1 MADRICFNC
10 GSSNSNER
18 TNCVDCGEK
27 LLSGQEYEDRIRELK
42 KYDEYRK
49 KYNLLGVII
58 ALIIL
63 LLLLIFLFLCPTA
76 SSLLLSLFPGQNM
89 GIPMATIFAYVI
101 LCLILLIFFIGV
113 LPKLI
118 GSRKFRRRYRWTR
131 EKIQRFKSEIR
142 YLPYNFLIAA
152 IPNSGGTGNTG
163 DAGTYARKH
172 SGLPMVLIVILFILI
187 ALVYMNKYTDFKPLD
202 SIFGDSFLNFGT
214 AQTVSG
220 RYEHHYDYADTG
232 NGVAQSDQ
240 TWAYVFY
247 SGGSYTTYLDG
258 YEQYS
263 GTWSQTGNKLSVN
276 IPAIAGISDE
286 RTFKATVSSDGNSFN
301 AGGEVYKRQTD

>member
-1 MADRICFNC
+1 MADRICLNC
-10 GSSNSNER
+10 GSSNSDER
-18 TNCVDCGEK
+18 INCVDCEEK
-27 LLSGQEYEDRIRELK
+27 LLSGQEYEDKIRELK

-63 LLLLIFLFLCPTA
+63 LLLLIFIFLCPAA
-76 SSLLLSLFPGQNM
+76 SSLLQSLFPEQNT
-89 GIPMATIFAYVI
+89 GIPMTTIFAYVI
-101 LCLILLIFFIGV
+101 LFIILMIIFIGV

-131 EKIQRFKSEIR
+131 EKIRRFKSEIR
-142 YLPYNFLIAA
+142 YLPYNFLITAV
-152 IPNSGGTGNTG
+152 PNSGNTGNTG
-163 DAGTYARKH
+163 EAGAYARKQR
-172 SGLPMVLIVILFILI
+172 GLPMILIVILFILI
-187 ALVYMNKYTDFKPLD
+187 AFVYMNKYTDFKPLD
-202 SIFGDSFLNFGT
+202 SIFGGSFLNFGT

-247 SGGSYTTYLDG
+247 SDGSYTTYLDG

-263 GTWSQTGNKLSVN
+263 GTWSQTGNKLSVT

>member
-10 GSSNSNER
+10 GSSSSDER

-27 LLSGQEYEDRIRELK
+27 LFSGQEYEDKIRELK

-63 LLLLIFLFLCPTA
+63 LLLLIFLFLCPA
-76 SSLLLSLFPGQNM
+76 VSSLLLSLFPGQNTGSSM
-89 GIPMATIFAYVI
+89 TTIFTYVI
-101 LCLILLIFFIGV
+101 LFVILLIIFIGV

-131 EKIQRFKSEIR
+131 EKIRRFKSEIR
-142 YLPYNFLIAA
+142 YLPNNFLITAV
-152 IPNSGGTGNTG
+152 PNSGNTGNTE
-163 DAGTYARKH
+163 DAGAYARKH
-172 SGLPMVLIVILFILI
+172 RGLPTILIVILFVLI

-214 AQTVSG
+214 VQTVSG

-247 SGGSYTTYLDG
+247 SDGSYKTYLDG

-263 GTWSQTGNKLSVN
+263 GTWSQTGDKLSVK

-301 AGGEVYKRQTD
+301 AGGEVYKRQIN

>member
-10 GSSNSNER
+10 GSLNNNER
-18 TNCVDCGEK
+18 TNCVDCREK
-27 LLSGQEYEDRIRELK
+27 LLSGQEYEDKIRELK

-49 KYNLLGVII
+49 KYNLPGVII

-63 LLLLIFLFLCPTA
+63 LLLLIFLFLWPAA
-76 SSLLLSLFPGQNM
+76 SSLLLLLFPGQNT
-89 GIPMATIFAYVI
+89 GIPMATIFTYVI
-101 LCLILLIFFIGV
+101 LYIILLILFIGV

-118 GSRKFRRRYRWTR
+118 GSWKFRRRYRWTR
-131 EKIQRFKSEIR
+131 EKIRRFKSEIR
-142 YLPYNFLIAA
+142 YLPYNFLITAL
-152 IPNSGGTGNTG
+152 PNSGDTGNTG
-163 DAGTYARKH
+163 DAGAYARKH
-172 SGLPMVLIVILFILI
+172 RGLPTILIVILFILI
-187 ALVYMNKYTDFKPLD
+187 VLVYMNKYTDFKPLD

-220 RYEHHYDYADTG
+220 RYEHHYDYADIE

-247 SGGSYTTYLDG
+247 SDGSYTTYLDG
-258 YEQYS
+258 HEQYS
-263 GTWSQTGNKLSVN
+263 GTWSQTGNKLSVT

-301 AGGEVYKRQTD
+301 AGGEIYKRQTD